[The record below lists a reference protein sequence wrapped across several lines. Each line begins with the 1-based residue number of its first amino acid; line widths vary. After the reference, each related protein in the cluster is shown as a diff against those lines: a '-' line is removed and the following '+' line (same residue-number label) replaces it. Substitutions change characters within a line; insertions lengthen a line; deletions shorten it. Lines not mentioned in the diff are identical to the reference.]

1 MTTPIRIAVAGP
13 RGNMGQEA
21 VKLADRTEHFDL
33 RAVIDSKNNGSRLK
47 DMAGMPELDIPVYTD
62 IHQCF
67 QENEIDVLIDL
78 TNPETGRK
86 HLEAALVHGVA
97 PVVGTTGFTEADIE
111 KLSSEAEKK
120 QVGVVIAPNFAI
132 GAVLMMKFSKMAAAY
147 MPDVEIME
155 MHHDRKLDAPSGT
168 AIKTAELIKE
178 NREPHKQGHENETES
193 LAGARGADI
202 DGMKIHSVRLPG
214 MVAHQQ
220 VMFGGAGQTLTIK
233 HDSINRESF
242 MPGVQLAVEYVV
254 ANKVLTYG
262 LENIM

>member
-47 DMAGMPELDIPVYTD
+47 DIAGMPELDIPVYTD

-111 KLSSEAEKK
+111 NLSREAEKK

-147 MPDVEIME
+147 MPEVEIME

-178 NREPHKQGHENETES
+178 IREPHKQGHESETES

-214 MVAHQQ
+214 LVAHQQ